1 MKLIR
6 FLDRNGEKILALWL
20 YLFIVVVIF
29 SEVVRRFVLSYS
41 SLWGEE
47 TARYSFIYMVWI
59 GAAMAVK
66 DRLHIRITILVDHF
80 NHRIQN
86 LFSMAASLLGMVLAV
101 IALRYSLEPFL
112 LSIKYQSVTDGLR
125 IVQAW
130 YLFAVPFG
138 FSLIM
143 VRFFQTLLEDGR
155 RLLANEPPKSRE
167 KLFQ

>member
-1 MKLIR
+1 VKLIR

-29 SEVVRRFVLSYS
+29 NEVIRRFVLSYS

-66 DRLHIRITILVDHF
+66 DRLHIRITIIVDHF
-80 NHRIQN
+80 GNRLQN
-86 LFSMAASLLGMVLAV
+86 FFSMLASVLGMILAV
-101 IALRYSLEPFL
+101 IAMRYSMEPFL

-138 FSLIM
+138 FTLIM
-143 VRFFQTLLEDGR
+143 IRFIQVLIEDWGSFVR
-155 RLLANEPPKSRE
+155 NVPPKSRE

>member
-6 FLDRNGEKILALWL
+6 FLDKNGEKILSLWL

-29 SEVVRRFVLSYS
+29 NEVLRRFVLSYS

-59 GAAMAVK
+59 GASMAVK
-66 DRLHIRITILVDHF
+66 DRLHIRISIIIDHF
-80 NHRIQN
+80 GNRMQN
-86 LFSMAASLLGMVLAV
+86 FFSALASLLGVALAV
-101 IALRYSLEPFL
+101 IAFRYSMEPFL

-138 FSLIM
+138 FTLITIRLCQALMEDVHRM
-143 VRFFQTLLEDGR
+143 VRNQ
-155 RLLANEPPKSRE
+155 PPKLRE
-167 KLFQ
+167 KLFS